1 VSRKLSPADIV
12 RSIRK
17 IETSR
22 LARPEIDGIKANL
35 LQLQK
40 HLNQLTHQRMLK
52 ERMLADLNS
61 SLNSMQMSL
70 AEDPFAAD
78 TAKQRAE
85 ELGETVEGLTNEL
98 YYQETLEYM
107 LHCRKLN
114 ILAAKKPLTKL
125 RKELARTSSTL
136 SSLKMHNRRAKTAST
151 IFQHSLSDLATT
163 LQKTKKTQSQAF
175 ASDLEQ
181 LKTRKRLALLLDKEQ
196 QHSGAQVKR
205 KLHSRRLHSLEA
217 TMVRLKEEEVI
228 ADEVKQIENHVANEE
243 RKFKR
248 IQSVTNISSIGDM
261 EPYWRYLSENR
272 ERLERGVAQAQ
283 TQIEDLSRD
292 RASAE
297 KDLRQLTLEAEERK
311 RLNPREVEEL
321 EDRLKTRQRQLEEGE
336 EQVVHLLAMIASAA
350 NCISRVSFQLTDQ
363 PESVGSQLTNLTESL
378 THCATKLEQMS
389 VAVKKRTALVAMES
403 AVTSARFTP
412 DYLNINFDAFSKP
425 ETEGEPSVEEREEL
439 ELLMKDRK
447 LAKGAKDRKPG
458 FDPPKRTAMGGKRSL
473 PK

>member
-1 VSRKLSPADIV
+1 MSRNLSPADIV

-17 IETSR
+17 IESSR
-22 LARPEIDGIKANL
+22 LARPEIEALKANL

-40 HLNQLTHQRMLK
+40 NLNQLTHQRMLK
-52 ERMLADLNS
+52 ERMLTDLKS
-61 SLNSMQMSL
+61 SLDSLQMSL
-70 AEDPFAAD
+70 ADDPFAAD
-78 TAKQRAE
+78 TAKQREE
-85 ELGETVEGLTNEL
+85 ELEETVEGLMNEL
-98 YYQETLEYM
+98 HYQETLEYM

-125 RKELARTSSTL
+125 KKELTRVSSAL

-163 LQKTKKTQSQAF
+163 LQKSKKTQSEAI

-196 QHSGAQVKR
+196 QHNGELLKR
-205 KLHSRRLHSLEA
+205 KLHARRLRSLEA

-228 ADEVKQIENHVANEE
+228 ADEVKQIENHVTNEE

-261 EPYWRYLSENR
+261 EPYWHYLAENR

-283 TQIEDLSRD
+283 SQIEALSQD
-292 RASAE
+292 RAFAE

-321 EDRLKTRQRQLEEGE
+321 EERLKVRLRQLEEGE
-336 EQVVHLLAMIASAA
+336 AHVTNLLALIASAT
-350 NCISRVSFQLTDQ
+350 NCISRISFQLADK
-363 PESVGSQLTNLTESL
+363 PETVGLQLTNLTESL

-389 VAVKKRTALVAMES
+389 AAVRKRTVLTSLES

-412 DYLNINFDAFSKP
+412 DYLNINFDALSKQ
-425 ETEGEPSVEEREEL
+425 ETEGEPSAEEREEL

-447 LAKGAKDRKPG
+447 LAKGTGKKPSL
-458 FDPPKRTAMGGKRSL
+458 DPPKRTAVVGKRSL